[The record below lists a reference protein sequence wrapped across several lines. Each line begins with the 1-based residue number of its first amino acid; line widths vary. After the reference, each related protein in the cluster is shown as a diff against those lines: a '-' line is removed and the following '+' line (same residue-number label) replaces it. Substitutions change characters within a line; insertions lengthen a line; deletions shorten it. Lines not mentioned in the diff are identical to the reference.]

1 MKSIILIRHARSSGV
16 SSNIIDYDRPL
27 NLKGINEAELAGDIL
42 LNKKTNLDVMI
53 SSTANRAIST
63 ARIIGSRI
71 NIKHQIQEEKKIYGS
86 SAEALLNIIIS
97 LDDNIHSVA
106 FVGHNPALYIVSKK
120 LSGEQFSTFPTCTIV
135 KINFDIKSW
144 GLTSN
149 GKLEYCLY
157 PD

>member
-1 MKSIILIRHARSSGV
+1 MKSIIFIRHARSSGV

-42 LNKKTNLDVMI
+42 LNKKTDLDIMI

-71 NIKHQIQEEKKIYGS
+71 NIKQQIKEENKIYGS
-86 SAEALLNIIIS
+86 SSERLLNIIIS
-97 LDDNIHSVA
+97 LNDNIHSAA
-106 FVGHNPALYIVSKK
+106 FVGHNPALHIVSEE
-120 LSGEQFSTFPTCTIV
+120 LSGEKFATFPTCTIV

-144 GLTSN
+144 GLISN